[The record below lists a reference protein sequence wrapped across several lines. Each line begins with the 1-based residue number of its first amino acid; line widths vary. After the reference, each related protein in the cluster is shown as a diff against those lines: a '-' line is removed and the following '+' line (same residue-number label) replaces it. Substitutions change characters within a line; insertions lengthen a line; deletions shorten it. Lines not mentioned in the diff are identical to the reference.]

1 MKHSLTLSRY
11 LAKSYLINLIAILFG
26 LLALIYLF
34 DTVELIRRASKSDT
48 VPLNLVLQ
56 MGLLKLPEVG
66 QILFPFAILF
76 SAILTFWQLSR
87 RSELVVMRSSGYS
100 AWQFIMPLV
109 LLSLFVG
116 ILQITTINPLGAILL
131 TKYEQLENKHLNK
144 SDNQIAIFQG
154 GIWLR
159 QSLDGSP
166 VDEQDSLEKG
176 YVILNSKK
184 LDQQNWRFKNI
195 TALYFGENDNFEMRV
210 DAKTATLEK
219 GTWVFKDVQTHY
231 KDGSNNNHAL
241 FLLPTRLTIQNIIES
256 FSSPESMSFWELN
269 AHIQTLEETGFDA
282 SRLRVHYQSLLAQP
296 LFFASMIL
304 LAATVSLR
312 PQRSG
317 GTLILISSGI
327 FIGFIVFFLSSYL
340 QALGYSSQIPPAL
353 SAWSPSLICLLL
365 GTSVI
370 MTFEDG

>member
-1 MKHSLTLSRY
+1 
-11 LAKSYLINLIAILFG
+11 
-26 LLALIYLF
+26 
-34 DTVELIRRASKSDT
+34 
-48 VPLNLVLQ
+48 
-56 MGLLKLPEVG
+56 
-66 QILFPFAILF
+66 
-76 SAILTFWQLSR
+76 
-87 RSELVVMRSSGYS
+87 
-100 AWQFIMPLV
+100 
-109 LLSLFVG
+109 
-116 ILQITTINPLGAILL
+116 
-131 TKYEQLENKHLNK
+131 
-144 SDNQIAIFQG
+144 
-154 GIWLR
+154 
-159 QSLDGSP
+159 
-166 VDEQDSLEKG
+166 
-176 YVILNSKK
+176 
-184 LDQQNWRFKNI
+184 
-195 TALYFGENDNFEMRV
+195 MRV

>member
-195 TALYFGENDNFEMRV
+195 TALYFGENDNFSDR
-210 DAKTATLEK
+210 
-219 GTWVFKDVQTHY
+219 
-231 KDGSNNNHAL
+231 
-241 FLLPTRLTIQNIIES
+241 
-256 FSSPESMSFWELN
+256 
-269 AHIQTLEETGFDA
+269 
-282 SRLRVHYQSLLAQP
+282 
-296 LFFASMIL
+296 
-304 LAATVSLR
+304 
-312 PQRSG
+312 
-317 GTLILISSGI
+317 
-327 FIGFIVFFLSSYL
+327 SYL
-340 QALGYSSQIPPAL
+340 NSR
-353 SAWSPSLICLLL
+353 
-365 GTSVI
+365 
-370 MTFEDG
+370 